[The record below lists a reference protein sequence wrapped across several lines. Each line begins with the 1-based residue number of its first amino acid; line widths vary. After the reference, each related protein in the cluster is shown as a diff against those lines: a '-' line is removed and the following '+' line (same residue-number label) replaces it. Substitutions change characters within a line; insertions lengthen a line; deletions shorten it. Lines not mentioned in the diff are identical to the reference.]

1 MHRVFFRFLLW
12 LLIAAL
18 PLQGFASSMRACCVE
33 DATVTPARPV
43 MTAQTPHCHDMAEP
57 MVHTADDVEH
67 ADMGMHHGHDCSNHG
82 ACTVGATAPPG
93 MPLLQPLSLSGV
105 PMPIAGSLLFSG
117 HIPAGLERPPRLVRS
132 A

>member
-18 PLQGFASSMRACCVE
+18 PLQGFASSMHACCVE
-33 DATVTPARPV
+33 DAVVAPV
-43 MTAQTPHCHDMAEP
+43 ATAQVSHCHDMAEP
-57 MVHTADDVEH
+57 AAAK

-82 ACTVGATAPPG
+82 ACTAGATAPPA
-93 MPLLQPLSLSGV
+93 MLALQPLSLSGAPV
-105 PMPIAGSLLFSG
+105 PLAGSLLFSG
-117 HIPAGLERPPRLVRS
+117 HIPSGLERPPRLVRS

>member
-18 PLQGFASSMRACCVE
+18 PLQGFASSMRACCVDE
-33 DATVTPARPV
+33 AVAPVTTV
-43 MTAQTPHCHDMAEP
+43 QSPHCHDMAAAMAEP
-57 MVHTADDVEH
+57 MAHADDNG
-67 ADMGMHHGHDCSNHG
+67 DMGMHHGHDCSNHG

-105 PMPIAGSLLFSG
+105 PLPLAGSLLFSG
-117 HIPAGLERPPRLVRS
+117 HIPSALERPPRLSRS

>member
-18 PLQGFASSMRACCVE
+18 PLQGFASSMRACCVNE
-33 DATVTPARPV
+33 VVAPV
-43 MTAQTPHCHDMAEP
+43 KTAVMAAAHCHDMAEP
-57 MVHTADDVEH
+57 MVHVADND
-67 ADMGMHHGHDCSNHG
+67 DMGMHHGHDCSNHG
-82 ACTVGATAPPG
+82 ACTAGATAPPG

-105 PMPIAGSLLFSG
+105 QMPVAGSLLFSG
-117 HIPAGLERPPRLVRS
+117 HIPAGLERPPRLTRS

>member
-33 DATVTPARPV
+33 EMTVTPVAPV
-43 MTAQTPHCHDMAEP
+43 MAAQTPHCHDMAEP
-57 MVHTADDVEH
+57 VAH
-67 ADMGMHHGHDCSNHG
+67 AAGDGDMGMHHGHDCSNHG
-82 ACTVGATAPPG
+82 ACTAGATAPPA
-93 MPLLQPLSLSGV
+93 MLALQPLSLSGAPV
-105 PMPIAGSLLFSG
+105 PLAGSLLFSG
-117 HIPAGLERPPRLVRS
+117 HIPSGLERPPRLVRS

>member
-12 LLIAAL
+12 LLIATL
-18 PLQGFASSMRACCVE
+18 PLQVYASSMRACCAE
-33 DATVTPARPV
+33 DAVMAPV
-43 MTAQTPHCHDMAEP
+43 VPEPVVHCHDMAEP
-57 MVHTADDVEH
+57 MGHTADDVDH

-82 ACTVGATAPPG
+82 ACAAGATAPPG

-105 PMPIAGSLLFSG
+105 QMPVAGSLLFSG
-117 HIPAGLERPPRLVRS
+117 HIPAGLERPPRLTRS

>member
-33 DATVTPARPV
+33 DTVATVV
-43 MTAQTPHCHDMAEP
+43 TAQVFHCHDMAEP
-57 MVHTADDVEH
+57 AVAK

-82 ACTVGATAPPG
+82 ACTAGATAPPA
-93 MPLLQPLSLSGV
+93 MLALQPLSLCGAPV
-105 PMPIAGSLLFSG
+105 PLAGSLLFSG
-117 HIPAGLERPPRLVRS
+117 HIPSGLERPPRLVRS